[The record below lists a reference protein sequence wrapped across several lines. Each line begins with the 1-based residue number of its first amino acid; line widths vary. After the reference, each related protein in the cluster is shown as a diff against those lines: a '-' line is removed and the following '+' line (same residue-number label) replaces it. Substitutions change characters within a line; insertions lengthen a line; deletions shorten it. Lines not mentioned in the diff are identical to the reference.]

1 MKKTTFLAVTMC
13 ISALTTQAQEFNK
26 TTRDKELDSTLCE
39 VFVKDQFA
47 RIGLRKA
54 IKENNVDSIIH
65 YNTMMQTADE
75 ENQRIVFN
83 LLDETGWPEDLSNDA
98 NKAIF
103 LVIDHSDIESQ
114 KKYLNLV
121 KLQSEN
127 GVISKSYYPT
137 LLDRVL
143 MKENQRQVY
152 GTQTHMNMNKEEKV
166 LYVWPVVN
174 AENIDSLRNTVDLL
188 PLAEY
193 MEVMKEVIG
202 CEVIFDNSLNPE
214 DIKGK
219 SNE

>member
-1 MKKTTFLAVTMC
+1 MTGVQTC
-13 ISALTTQAQEFNK
+13 ALPI
-26 TTRDKELDSTLCE
+26 C
-39 VFVKDQFA
+39 
-47 RIGLRKA
+47 
-54 IKENNVDSIIH
+54 
-65 YNTMMQTADE
+65 
-75 ENQRIVFN
+75 
-83 LLDETGWPEDLSNDA
+83 
-98 NKAIF
+98 
-103 LVIDHSDIESQ
+103 
-114 KKYLNLV
+114 
-121 KLQSEN
+121 
-127 GVISKSYYPT
+127 YYPT

-152 GTQTHMNMNKEEKV
+152 GTQTHIKMNKEEKI

>member
-1 MKKTTFLAVTMC
+1 
-13 ISALTTQAQEFNK
+13 
-26 TTRDKELDSTLCE
+26 
-39 VFVKDQFA
+39 
-47 RIGLRKA
+47 
-54 IKENNVDSIIH
+54 
-65 YNTMMQTADE
+65 MQTADE

-152 GTQTHMNMNKEEKV
+152 GTQTHIKMNKEEKI